1 MGSNMQV
8 AAKIFFT
15 AFWLSFL
22 SLAKNQECFKE
33 KIDYENVQISDL
45 LESYENGQTVKVK
58 CATGYVGLLR
68 IECKNGKWIKI
79 AGRDCKKRACG
90 HPGDTPN
97 GFFQLTK
104 ETEFVFGAT
113 VEYSCRTGYTMA
125 SRISYRN
132 CRTNGW
138 DNDVP
143 VCEVMKCPI
152 LSDFGDVIASGNTEE
167 ASYGDVIYFE
177 CALNKMLA
185 GPENIHCTENGE
197 WSNTIP
203 KCKEIE
209 CLSPEIPHGISNRDK
224 VYKENNVLQY
234 TCTQGYKANNPSKC
248 TRNGWTVQPGCEE
261 ISCEYPDDQ
270 QLSFPEPFNRGVYK
284 FDQILKYDCKEGY
297 HKTADNAKCTENGWD
312 PKRLCI
318 ETTCRKPEV
327 PHGRA
332 STYTDSFK
340 YNDYL
345 QIRCDNGYEPKH
357 FFVKCSKNGLW
368 DGMKDCKLEK
378 RACAE
383 TSVQN
388 GIIQEIDTGR
398 KYSYSCDKGYKA
410 FDEKWW
416 DVVSCTEDQWSYA
429 PLCIPNDH
437 CGQIPNGPAKHNHA
451 KKGYKDGTQVVGCD
465 SNTCF
470 FICVEGK
477 WEKKN
482 DQSNKCG
489 SPPPVENAII
499 ASYNWD
505 HVIYLCREK
514 YSIKGGDLKYCMDS
528 QWEKP
533 PTCEYKETCEQTTV
547 TNGFT
552 YELDKGF
559 TYSCDS
565 DYKAFD
571 QKWWEVVTCT
581 GSQWSYT
588 PLCIPKHHCGQIPNG
603 HAKQN
608 QSKEGY
614 VNGATEVFECESKP
628 CCFKCNEGNWEE
640 QDCES
645 TKCGSPPP
653 VENAVI
659 TSYNQETVEYACRE
673 NYKIKE
679 DKLISCQNSKWDKTP
694 TCE

>member
-533 PTCEYKETCEQTTV
+533 PTCESPSPLNNDTEARPFMDQTRLPENVPSEQTKLKF
-547 TNGFT
+547 NEPG
-552 YELDKGF
+552 
-559 TYSCDS
+559 
-565 DYKAFD
+565 
-571 QKWWEVVTCT
+571 
-581 GSQWSYT
+581 
-588 PLCIPKHHCGQIPNG
+588 
-603 HAKQN
+603 
-608 QSKEGY
+608 
-614 VNGATEVFECESKP
+614 
-628 CCFKCNEGNWEE
+628 KC
-640 QDCES
+640 
-645 TKCGSPPP
+645 SPPSQQIKYAT
-653 VENAVI
+653 VKSDLKDFYE
-659 TSYNQETVEYACRE
+659 EGDTVEYQC
-673 NYKIKE
+673 KE
-679 DKLISCQNSKWDKTP
+679 GFHSDSKAECSKGEWRYPK
-694 TCE
+694 CIEIELA